1 MIQNRVR
8 RTVTWITGLLVA
20 GLVFW
25 AADVFS
31 CGFRAASGVANLFV
45 AVNAGLS
52 AVQTLQGLS
61 WDSADLLSGAVAVLV
76 AVLGWWYYL
85 LGRPQRSG
93 EEHGSARWGR
103 PRDLRPLLNKNPERN
118 LWFARQVGLSLD
130 RAKRPEH
137 QRNLNVLALGASG
150 SGKSRYFLAPNLIRG
165 LASGLVVDPK
175 GELLAMTGAALG
187 KAGYRIRVLN
197 LVDFAASDGF
207 NPLSYLRPGHAPEDV
222 ALLVRNIITNTTV
235 EDRTGGDPF
244 WERAES
250 ALMTALIGFVVATYP
265 KPERHLGSVMDL
277 LGQMRAT
284 GDHHGPS
291 PVDAMFAAAENHA
304 AANELLGFAINQY
317 RVYGQAA
324 EKTAASIIVTAAARL
339 APLHIP
345 AVRQLLA
352 ADGLGIDEVG
362 FTPTMLYLVI
372 SDADKQFSWLAATV
386 FTTFFQRSIWLAD
399 QQPDRQLPT
408 PVMCWMDE
416 FANIGRIP
424 DFEVLAATIRSRGI
438 SFIACV
444 QDIGQ
449 GKRLYKDGWT
459 SIVGNCDTVLFLG
472 SGDSDTRKW
481 VSERLGKETI
491 RTVDTSTSQGRGGGS
506 WQRKT
511 IGRELMSADEIG
523 RLPGNQAIVMIRGIP
538 PLRAKKLSPISD
550 K

>member
-1 MIQNRVR
+1 MVR
-8 RTVTWITGLLVA
+8 RRRWRRIVAWIIGLLAA

-25 AADVFS
+25 AVNAFS
-31 CGFRAASGVANLFV
+31 NGFRMAGGSLNLLEKV
-45 AVNAGLS
+45 SAGFS
-52 AVQTLQGLS
+52 TVRALQGLS
-61 WDSADLLSGAVAVLV
+61 LDSADLLAGGVVVLF
-76 AVLGWWYYL
+76 AAAGWCTYL
-85 LGRPQRSG
+85 LGRPQRAG
-93 EEHGSARWGR
+93 AEHGSARWGR
-103 PRDLRPLLNKNPERN
+103 LRDLRPFMDPDIERN
-118 LWFARQVGLSLD
+118 IWLTREHRIRIT
-130 RAKRPEH
+130 RAARPEH
-137 QRNLNVLALGASG
+137 QRNLNVLCIGGSG
-150 SGKSRYFLAPNLIRG
+150 TGKSRYFLAPNLIRG

-222 ALLVRNIITNTTV
+222 ALLVRNIITNTAV

-304 AANELLGFAINQY
+304 ATNELLGFAINQY

-324 EKTAASIIVTAAARL
+324 EKTAASIVVTAAARL

-372 SDADKQFSWLAATV
+372 SDAANVRSGRRTSNPTV
-386 FTTFFQRSIWLAD
+386 NCRSL
-399 QQPDRQLPT
+399 
-408 PVMCWMDE
+408 
-416 FANIGRIP
+416 
-424 DFEVLAATIRSRGI
+424 
-438 SFIACV
+438 
-444 QDIGQ
+444 
-449 GKRLYKDGWT
+449 
-459 SIVGNCDTVLFLG
+459 
-472 SGDSDTRKW
+472 
-481 VSERLGKETI
+481 
-491 RTVDTSTSQGRGGGS
+491 
-506 WQRKT
+506 
-511 IGRELMSADEIG
+511 
-523 RLPGNQAIVMIRGIP
+523 
-538 PLRAKKLSPISD
+538 
-550 K
+550 